1 MFRKRGQE
9 TLKDE
14 IERWLPDEK
23 TVSNTKKKKLL
34 KIFSFFLLLLVVWLF
49 RGYMVYIEGF
59 ILLITLFQSK
69 LTAKRLQK
77 GKLSKQNMLLAKK
90 VRMLPWALLTSY
102 FAFLS
107 IVLTTC
113 VVMYFVFHL
122 SVGQFDCKEWFMDSL
137 AVFLLFEIVV
147 LQFYG
152 IFEREV

>member
-14 IERWLPDEK
+14 IERWLPVEK
-23 TVSNTKKKKLL
+23 TVSDTKKKKLL
-34 KIFSFFLLLLVVWLF
+34 KFFSLFLLLLVVWLF

-59 ILLITLFQSK
+59 MLLITLFQSQ
-69 LTAKRLQK
+69 LTAKQLQK
-77 GKLSKQNMLLAKK
+77 EKLSKQNMLLQKK
-90 VRMLPWALLTSY
+90 VRMLPWALLAIY

-113 VVMYFVFHL
+113 GVMYFVFHL
-122 SVGQFDCKEWFMDSL
+122 SVGQLDCRKWFMDSL

>member
-14 IERWLPDEK
+14 IERWLPVEK
-23 TVSNTKKKKLL
+23 TVSDTKRKKLL
-34 KIFSFFLLLLVVWLF
+34 KFFSLFLLLLVVWLF
-49 RGYMVYIEGF
+49 CGYIVYIEGF
-59 ILLITLFQSK
+59 MLLITLFQSQ

-77 GKLSKQNMLLAKK
+77 EKLSKQNMLLAKK
-90 VRMLPWALLTSY
+90 VRMLPWALLAIY

-107 IVLTTC
+107 IVLTTYG
-113 VVMYFVFHL
+113 VMYYVFHL
-122 SVGQFDCKEWFMDSL
+122 SIGQFDCKKWFMDSL

>member
-23 TVSNTKKKKLL
+23 TAMKTEKKKYL
-34 KIFSFFLLLLVVWLF
+34 KCFSFFLLMLVVWLF

-59 ILLITLFQSK
+59 MLVITLFQSK

-90 VRMLPWALLTSY
+90 VRMLPWALLAIY

-107 IVLTTC
+107 IVLTSYG
-113 VVMYFVFHL
+113 VMYFVFHL
-122 SVGQFDCKEWFMDSL
+122 SIGQFDCKKWFMDSL
-137 AVFLLFEIVV
+137 AVFLLFEIVA

>member
-49 RGYMVYIEGF
+49 RGYVVYIGAF
-59 ILLITLFQSK
+59 MLLITLFQSK

-77 GKLSKQNMLLAKK
+77 EKLSKQNMLLAKK
-90 VRMLPWALLTSY
+90 VRMLLLALLAIY

-107 IVLTTC
+107 IVLTTYG
-113 VVMYFVFHL
+113 VMYFACHL
-122 SVGQFDCKEWFMDSL
+122 SVGQFDCRKWIMDSL
-137 AVFLLFEIVV
+137 AVFMFFEIVV